1 MNLVS
6 EERDC
11 GCLLGNNTVTKEV
24 FISYCSKHAAAPD
37 LFEALIKI
45 LPAALWM
52 DRHGRED
59 YMYWPDRIKM
69 AQAALELA
77 DRE

>member
-24 FISYCSKHAAAPD
+24 FISYCPKHAAAPEM
-37 LFEALIKI
+37 FEALRLVITWDNRTEDHIPWWKI
-45 LPAALWM
+45 MRQIEAAI
-52 DRHGRED
+52 E
-59 YMYWPDRIKM
+59 
-69 AQAALELA
+69 AATGGS
-77 DRE
+77 DD

>member
-24 FISYCSKHAAAPD
+24 FISYCSKHAAAPA
-37 LFEALIKI
+37 LYEALKFAKD
-45 LPAALWM
+45 LLEASYLWTSYVDEM
-52 DRHGRED
+52 VS
-59 YMYWPDRIKM
+59 P
-69 AQAALELA
+69 ALELA
-77 DRE
+77 TGDSDE